1 MKELFKAIHQ
11 NAVDHGWW
19 DEERERDEG
28 ITAESIL
35 VRIAHCH
42 GELSEALEE
51 VRTGEECYDM
61 YFAGR
66 KPEGLVVE
74 LADAVIR
81 IIDLCEALGLD
92 LEEAILKKHEFNK
105 TRPYKH
111 GKKI

>member
-1 MKELFKAIHQ
+1 MKKLFREIHQ

-19 DEERERDEG
+19 EDKPAIS
-28 ITAESIL
+28 ITLTEVLSK
-35 VRIAHCH
+35 IALCH
-42 GELSEALEE
+42 AELSEAVEE
-51 VRTGEECYDM
+51 VRKGKGFYGYRVEE
-61 YFAGR
+61 G

-81 IIDLCEALGLD
+81 IADLCEALELD
-92 LEEAILKKHEFNK
+92 LENAIRQKHEYNK

>member
-19 DEERERDEG
+19 DVVFTQGHISRQE
-28 ITAESIL
+28 IL
-35 VRIAHCH
+35 SKIALCH
-42 GELSEALEE
+42 AELSEAVEE
-51 VRTGEECYDM
+51 VRKGEDFYGYREDD
-61 YFAGR
+61 G
-66 KPEGLVVE
+66 KPEGMVVE
-74 LADAVIR
+74 LADTVIR
-81 IIDLCEALGLD
+81 IADLCEALGLD

>member
-1 MKELFKAIHQ
+1 MKKLFKEIHQ

-19 DEERERDEG
+19 ENKPAISITLDETLSKLALVHAEVSEG
-28 ITAESIL
+28 
-35 VRIAHCH
+35 V
-42 GELSEALEE
+42 EE
-51 VRTGEECYDM
+51 VRKGKDFYGYRVEN
-61 YFAGR
+61 G

-81 IIDLCEALGLD
+81 IADLCEALELD
-92 LEEAILKKHEFNK
+92 LEQAIIQKHMFNK

>member
-1 MKELFKAIHQ
+1 MKNLFKAIHQ

-19 DEERERDEG
+19 DKEWNGDEEV
-28 ITAESIL
+28 TAESIL
-35 VRIAHCH
+35 VKIALCH
-42 GELSEALEE
+42 AELSEAVEE
-51 VRTGEECYDM
+51 VRKGDSFYDM
-61 YFAGR
+61 YFKGS

-81 IIDLCEALGLD
+81 IIDLCEGLELD
-92 LEEAILKKHEFNK
+92 LENAIRQKHEFNK

>member
-19 DEERERDEG
+19 DEERKREEG

-35 VRIAHCH
+35 VKIAHCH
-42 GELSEALEE
+42 GELSEGLEQ
-51 VRTGEECYDM
+51 VRMGEDFYGYREDD
-61 YFAGR
+61 G

-74 LADAVIR
+74 LADTVIR
-81 IIDLCEALGLD
+81 IADLCEALGLD